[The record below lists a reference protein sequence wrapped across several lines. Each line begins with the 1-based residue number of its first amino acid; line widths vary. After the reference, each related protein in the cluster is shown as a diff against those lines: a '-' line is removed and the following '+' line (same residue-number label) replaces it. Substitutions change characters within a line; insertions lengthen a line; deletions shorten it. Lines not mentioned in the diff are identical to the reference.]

1 MGQIYFLIVIL
12 KNAEIQLKKW
22 KETVAFLQA
31 QSDLRLCHSFW
42 FLVPIESQVLL
53 PQEWRVSQ

>member
-22 KETVAFLQA
+22 KETVAFSQ
-31 QSDLRLCHSFW
+31 LR
-42 FLVPIESQVLL
+42 VITDYVT
-53 PQEWRVSQ
+53 VSGF

>member
-1 MGQIYFLIVIL
+1 MGQIYYLIVIL

-22 KETVAFLQA
+22 KETVAFPQA

-53 PQEWRVSQ
+53 PQGI